1 MKLFRLVLSNKR
13 TEYVVTNDVS
23 QDSADETQEECSIRW
38 KIEQFHREA
47 KQVIGLEKCQCRKQ
61 RAQRNHIG
69 CAMLV
74 WIGLDQVAR
83 QAGQTIYQLKQ
94 SLLDDYLHQQLLSLS
109 IAMTLA

>member
-1 MKLFRLVLSNKR
+1 
-13 TEYVVTNDVS
+13 
-23 QDSADETQEECSIRW
+23 
-38 KIEQFHREA
+38 
-47 KQVIGLEKCQCRKQ
+47 
-61 RAQRNHIG
+61 
-69 CAMLV
+69 MLV